1 MTDPAGP
8 PAEDVTVTELQP
20 TVDTPVQDGA
30 AELQA
35 EAERARAAGAAPE
48 GSGDDD
54 PATGTGTGTGAAG
67 ADAQRDGDPV
77 APEVGLAV
85 DRPDAAAERPPP
97 DRAPQ

>member
-8 PAEDVTVTELQP
+8 PADDVTVTGLQP
-20 TVDTPVQDGA
+20 TVDAPVQDGA

-35 EAERARAAGAAPE
+35 EAEQARADGAAPE
-48 GSGDDD
+48 GSAEDD
-54 PATGTGTGTGAAG
+54 PATGTGTSAGGAQAH
-67 ADAQRDGDPV
+67 RDGEPV
-77 APEVGLAV
+77 GPEVGLAV

>member
-1 MTDPAGP
+1 MTDPAEP
-8 PAEDVTVTELQP
+8 RAEDVTMTELQP

-35 EAERARAAGAAPE
+35 EAEQARAAGAVPE

-54 PATGTGTGTGAAG
+54 PATGTGTGG
-67 ADAQRDGDPV
+67 ADAHRDGDPV
-77 APEVGLAV
+77 GPEVGLAV
-85 DRPDAAAERPPP
+85 DRPDAAGERPPP